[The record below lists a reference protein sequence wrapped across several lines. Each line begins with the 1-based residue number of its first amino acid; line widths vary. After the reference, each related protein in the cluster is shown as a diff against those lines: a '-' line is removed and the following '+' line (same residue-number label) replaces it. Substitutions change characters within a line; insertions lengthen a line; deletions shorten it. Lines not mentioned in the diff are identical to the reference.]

1 MNSQPP
7 MLQKQTNGLCIASF
21 VIGLFCLIFSWLP
34 IVGFGGIV
42 GLILG
47 VMGMKAAT
55 KADQSKGL
63 GLAGFILSI
72 ISIVVA
78 IVVSI
83 VAVGVAHEISTN
95 TDLQK
100 AFREGVE
107 EVQKGIDSK
116 KTITIEQQGTEVEIK
131 ADVEKPAGSDSDHD

>member
-7 MLQKQTNGLCIASF
+7 MLQKQTNGLCITSF